1 MDLLQQDCTEA
12 MQQAQIVQLHDL
24 LSEHVLADLIGYL
37 GLETFNQV
45 ENDLLWAGTGG
56 GGLFTR
62 LYV

>member
-24 LSEHVLADLIGYL
+24 FSEHVLADLIGYFS
-37 GLETFNQV
+37 LETFNQV